1 MLNLPSSD
9 VQQDNY
15 RVLMIGRF
23 IGALFFSSFI
33 ALWQPL
39 MLDIG
44 ASMVMIGF
52 LASLTDLSGLF
63 ASPVIG
69 YVSDRAGRK
78 PVIVA
83 SSMMRLLA
91 MLFLIASLLNGRIE
105 WLYGYALLM
114 GSSVTF
120 KRWNPAMASLIAES
134 AGEKLGAA
142 YSLLIFINRGVSIV
156 STPIGGLLALRYGY
170 MPIVLGCV
178 LGEAAR
184 VVLYQLSLSETLRVE
199 GEYSL
204 KGFFLGLLKI
214 ERMRRF
220 YLAVMADG
228 FVWGVGFFLLYGMLK
243 DTYKYSPLEIS
254 LFSTVMSLSWAVSQV
269 PAGKLID
276 TIGFKRAL
284 MLSESFGIVALIFWL
299 HPLSKLMIAAGYAF
313 AGVMSALWVP
323 TLVSYIASHT
333 LPEQRSFEVGRL
345 NMLRQLSAFI
355 APTVGGI
362 IYTSYGYSMPLI
374 VNLAGACLCI
384 TLLSTLSD

>member
-1 MLNLPSSD
+1 MLNLQSSGI
-9 VQQDNY
+9 QRDNY
-15 RVLMIGRF
+15 KVLMIGRF

-52 LASLTDLSGLF
+52 LASLIDLSGLF
-63 ASPVIG
+63 ASPVLG

-78 PVIVA
+78 PVIVI
-83 SSMMRLLA
+83 SSMMRLIA
-91 MLFLIASLLNGRIE
+91 MLFLIVSLINRKTG

-134 AGEKLGAA
+134 TGEKLGSA

-156 STPIGGLLALRYGY
+156 STPIGGFLALRFGY

-178 LGEAAR
+178 IGEAAS
-184 VVLYQLSLSETLRVE
+184 VVLYQLSLSETLRAE
-199 GEYSL
+199 KEYSL
-204 KGFFLGLLKI
+204 EGFLLGLLKI
-214 ERMRRF
+214 ERIRRF

-228 FVWGVGFFLLYGMLK
+228 FAWGVGFFLLYGMLK
-243 DTYKYSPLEIS
+243 DSYGYSPLEIS
-254 LFSTVMSLSWAVSQV
+254 LFSTVMSLSWAVLQV
-269 PAGKLID
+269 PAGRLID

-284 MLSESFGIVALIFWL
+284 MLSECFGVIALAFWL
-299 HPLSKLMIAAGYAF
+299 HPTSKLMVAAGYAF
-313 AGVMSALWVP
+313 AGVMSSLWVP

-333 LPEQRSFEVGRL
+333 LPEHRSFEVGRL
-345 NMLRQLSAFI
+345 NMVRQLSAFI
-355 APTVGGI
+355 SPTIGGLV
-362 IYTSYGYSMPLI
+362 YARFGYSTPLLI
-374 VNLAGACLCI
+374 NLIGACLCVAI
-384 TLLSTLSD
+384 LSSIPG